1 MEKHIK
7 RSIAIEIR
15 DLTTWDEAWLGT
27 DRGLITCW
35 EVGRL
40 KAKEDPSLAKRAKSG
55 ELLPLPW
62 EGGFHAALKKEKNYG
77 TYNYLAMWQGL
88 REEDL
93 DIEIG
98 KTYTIT
104 CTKHG
109 KPVLFDAHS
118 FLKEKMDKKTV
129 KQGEQTK
136 LFDE

>member
-1 MEKHIK
+1 LENHIR
-7 RSIAIEIR
+7 RSILIAVR
-15 DLTTWDEAWLGT
+15 DLATWDEAWLGP
-27 DRGLITCW
+27 DGGLVTCW

-40 KAKEDPSLAKRAKSG
+40 KSKEDPSMAMRAKSG

-104 CTKHG
+104 CSKHG
-109 KPVLFDAHS
+109 KPVIFDGNS
-118 FLKEKMDKKTV
+118 FLKEKFDKKSGKREV
-129 KQGEQTK
+129 
-136 LFDE
+136 